1 MPAKTNLHDILR
13 QLGPELLPTS
23 YVFCTLANGRYGD
36 FQQTSPLACIQESEG
51 LSLVLPKTQADAHAL
66 PYEGIFRCISLR
78 VHSSLQSVGLSAAI
92 AQCLAD
98 AAIGVN
104 IIAGFHHDHL
114 LVPAERATEA
124 LGCIERLGRDP
135 ADPP

>member
-1 MPAKTNLHDILR
+1 MTAKTNLQDILK
-13 QLGPELLPTS
+13 QLGPELLAPS
-23 YVFCTLANGRYGD
+23 YVFCTLPHGRYGD
-36 FQQTSPLACIQESEG
+36 LRQAHPLACIQESEG
-51 LSLVLPKTQADAHAL
+51 LSLVLPKEQADAHGLA
-66 PYEGIFRCISLR
+66 YEGIFRCISLR

-135 ADPP
+135 ADPS